1 MQLEITEEFNS
12 DVEAGKVISQDPSY
26 LEGYTVKEDSTVK
39 LVISK
44 GENIKIVPKVV
55 GEEVEAARELLKAE
69 DLEIEVIE
77 ENSDEAGIVIRQEP
91 EADEEVNAG
100 STVKVYVSA
109 GIKQITMENV
119 VGKTEADARKTLED
133 LGFVVQVEYEEDT
146 SKDDGVVLRQSVET
160 GTTVNDGT
168 RVILVVNRI
177 EERFT
182 IGVSINVNSLTS
194 SYVGTSGNQ
203 GTSTGDGTVEGGTTG
218 ENGATISEVRVQVN
232 DEVRTGVSIT
242 ETAYDMG
249 GLTFTGKKGESLE
262 VKLTITDPSNG
273 EIIHST
279 SRTVRFGT
287 DSTATFN

>member
-1 MQLEITEEFNS
+1 M
-12 DVEAGKVISQDPSY
+12 
-26 LEGYTVKEDSTVK
+26 
-39 LVISK
+39 
-44 GENIKIVPKVV
+44 
-55 GEEVEAARELLKAE
+55 
-69 DLEIEVIE
+69 
-77 ENSDEAGIVIRQEP
+77 
-91 EADEEVNAG
+91 
-100 STVKVYVSA
+100 
-109 GIKQITMENV
+109 
-119 VGKTEADARKTLED
+119 
-133 LGFVVQVEYEEDT
+133 
-146 SKDDGVVLRQSVET
+146 ET